1 MDLSISAICS
11 MTAFSATEKFKY
23 YKKHLKDYT
32 LLQTRSNAVPIAHF
46 GVRLNTLRIYHVF
59 TQWKTKPDTQQ
70 FIAMMFFCQNLQNEV
85 KRLFRK
91 KIGMRSYLPQANLEH
106 TNCLI

>member
-1 MDLSISAICS
+1 

-46 GVRLNTLRIYHVF
+46 GVRLNTLRIYQEF
-59 TQWKTKPDTQQ
+59 TRLKTKSDMQQ
-70 FIAMMFFCQNLQNEV
+70 YISIMPFQNLQSEV
-85 KRLFRK
+85 KRPFCT
-91 KIGMRSYLPQANLEH
+91 KIGMHLYLPQANLEH